1 MGGQMENK
9 VQKEAEMTKTS
20 KLLVAAGCA
29 LILAAVI
36 LKVAGY
42 FNVIKPS
49 SLLILANTSFILA
62 ILFKK

>member
-1 MGGQMENK
+1 MENK
-9 VQKEAEMTKTS
+9 VQKEVEMTKTS

-29 LILAAVI
+29 LILTAVI
-36 LKVAGY
+36 LKVAGS

-62 ILFKK
+62 ILLKK